1 MEFYVTVF
9 LQRVDQIGG
18 TYVQNAY
25 QQLGQALTGGGV
37 GGVNVAGLL
46 LTLYVIFWG
55 FGLWFGTQSGSPSQ
69 IAFRLFRAFAIYALA
84 TSWSDF
90 QAFAYRFMNEAPSAI
105 GNAMLGAVP
114 SANNTGLGVNLTSV
128 DGVQNALT
136 NVWRS
141 TLNLGNAFI
150 GNAGYLSFG
159 PYIFAGLMIACV
171 ALLIA
176 YAVFLITL
184 AKLFLWLLLALAPVF
199 ILLLL
204 FGVTSRFFAGW
215 LSALVQYATVQILVY
230 AFLAFYL
237 SLSQQFF
244 DQATAVSGAQTATFG
259 NVAPI
264 IVVALIGF
272 FLLMQ
277 ITMVAATIAGG
288 IAIRAPS
295 LGRGLDGARGL
306 LALPAQGWREAR
318 DGAQRR
324 LGRLTLTERQ
334 IGERMG
340 RQQLAARGWLQ
351 SPEARQIQAQLA
363 GRGSGRP

>member
-1 MEFYVTVF
+1 
-9 LQRVDQIGG
+9 
-18 TYVQNAY
+18 
-25 QQLGQALTGGGV
+25 
-37 GGVNVAGLL
+37 
-46 LTLYVIFWG
+46 
-55 FGLWFGTQSGSPSQ
+55 
-69 IAFRLFRAFAIYALA
+69 
-84 TSWSDF
+84 
-90 QAFAYRFMNEAPSAI
+90 
-105 GNAMLGAVP
+105 
-114 SANNTGLGVNLTSV
+114 
-128 DGVQNALT
+128 
-136 NVWRS
+136 
-141 TLNLGNAFI
+141 
-150 GNAGYLSFG
+150 
-159 PYIFAGLMIACV
+159 MIACV

-244 DQATAVSGAQTATFG
+244 DQVTAVSGAQTATFG
-259 NVAPI
+259 NVAPN

-277 ITMVAATIAGG
+277 ISMVAATIAGG

-295 LGRGLDGARGL
+295 LGRSLDGARGL